1 MAGSLTLSTLS
12 DGTNSTNATDVIR
25 GSARAW
31 VNFTAG
37 STIRAAY
44 NVSSVT
50 KNSNGFYTLNFT
62 NALVDTNY
70 VVMTNSGSPNSNS
83 YETSGVYTPSNNSYG
98 LKTTS
103 AVQVNYYTPAVA
115 NYDPFE
121 TDVVIFR

>member
-1 MAGSLTLSTLS
+1 MAGTLTLSTLS
-12 DGTNSTNATDVIR
+12 DGTNSTSVTNAIQ
-25 GSARAW
+25 GSAKAW

-50 KNSNGFYTLNFT
+50 KNSNGYYTLNFT

-70 VVMTNSGSPNSNS
+70 VVITNSGSPNSSS

-98 LKTTS
+98 TKTTS
-103 AVQVNYYTPAVA
+103 AVQVNYYTPGVA